1 MKVLSYLSLIEFSE
15 NNPNIIW
22 KGPDFFN
29 LLGFCKED
37 MESVKDNPNRLL
49 SSYGHYLKNFADEIF
64 NRELSYYK
72 NILDMHIKSEE
83 FNVIFKSICTKK
95 RKEDENKFGYAML
108 KSETITFYIK
118 EFRIIIGRSSKK
130 SR

>member
-1 MKVLSYLSLIEFSE
+1 MKILSNLSLIEYSE

-37 MESVKDNPNRLL
+37 IDLIKDNPNRLL
-49 SSYGHYLKNFADEIF
+49 SSFSHYLTNFADEIF

-72 NILDMHIKSEE
+72 NILQKHIKSEE
-83 FNVIFKSICTKK
+83 FNLIFKSICTKQ
-95 RKEDENKFGYAML
+95 RNEDNQKFGYAML
-108 KSETITFYIK
+108 KSETVTFYIK
-118 EFRIIIGRSSKK
+118 EFRVIIGRSTKK
-130 SR
+130 AK